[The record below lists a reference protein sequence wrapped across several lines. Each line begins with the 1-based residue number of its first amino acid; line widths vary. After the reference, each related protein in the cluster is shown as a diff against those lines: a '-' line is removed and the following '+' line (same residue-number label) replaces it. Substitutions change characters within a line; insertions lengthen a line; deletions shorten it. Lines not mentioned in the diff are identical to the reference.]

1 MQVVD
6 YVTRRFNASLAG
18 LNKFEE
24 LDVR

>member
-18 LNKFEE
+18 PDKFEE